1 MLVLTRRP
9 GEQIV
14 LPGVA
19 VRFTLL
25 SVAGGRIRIGVEA
38 PREVEVIRGELQA
51 PVLAGST
58 AVSNSEVCNESS

>member
-25 SVAGGRIRIGVEA
+25 SVAGGRIRVGVEA
-38 PREVEVIRGELQA
+38 PREVEVIRGELEA
-51 PVLAGST
+51 PVLTGST
-58 AVSNSEVCNESS
+58 AVPNPEGRNEPS